1 MNSFNPEIAAKALLP
16 KDVAASAATLHLAIH
31 INPALVEVAVVD
43 RDTNKEL
50 WLEKFDILNDSDADL
65 SQAIDFVRH
74 CNWGDKVFR
83 KTTISFDNTD
93 FVLVPQGFLVPGKE
107 RELLEFSTRREADC
121 PETYMIPEIG
131 AGIVYDLPLTIQSLA
146 ARFPNVRFYP
156 SSGLCLRHAVSV
168 SQELSCFHVLVQH
181 GYMLVIAFHDGQVKL
196 TNHYGIQG
204 NDDVLYHVANAAM
217 RLGIHLESS
226 DLTLYGASVTG
237 ELKEMLEVYVGKVDF
252 WNKGDHHLFSVLIH
266 SLCV

>member
-1 MNSFNPEIAAKALLP
+1 MSFFNPEIAAKALLP

-31 INPALVEVAVVD
+31 INPALVQVAVVD
-43 RDTNKEL
+43 RDSNSEI
-50 WLEKFDILNDSDADL
+50 WVEKFDILNDSNSDL
-65 SQAIDFVRH
+65 IQAIDFVKH

-83 KTTISFDNTD
+83 KTTISFDNAD

-121 PETYMIPEIG
+121 PEIYMIPEIS
-131 AGIVYDLPLTIQSLA
+131 AGIIYDLPLHLQALA
-146 ARFPNVRFYP
+146 SRFPNVRFFP
-156 SSGLCLRHAVSV
+156 SSGLFLRHAVSV
-168 SQELSCFHVLVQH
+168 ANDLSGFHVLVQH

-217 RLGIHLESS
+217 RLGIHLESTNLS
-226 DLTLYGASVTG
+226 LYGASVSG
-237 ELKEMLEVYVGKVDF
+237 ELKELIEGYVGSVNF
-252 WNKGDHHLFSVLIH
+252 WNKGDHNLFSVLIH